1 MSGALAAEVDTG
13 RITLRPAGEP
23 DPGTPRLEFEPG
35 PASDAARR
43 AFDYDVFEQRLLG
56 LWFQRKVFLAQGRA
70 EDAARQS
77 ESIRAFCESEGVG
90 RLPGLAD
97 ALLVEADQSL
107 EQGHHRRARE
117 ALDLAEDVDPGRPQ
131 VRFARA
137 AVYWRSGEGMFRSI
151 AEFLAGTRAALAY
164 GLGDLSLVNPF
175 GIVLVVAAMAVLV
188 LFAILMLLRYHVP
201 FRHEIEEW
209 SASLGHG
216 RWGSALGWLALL
228 APLIVWVGAGWAAL
242 FWIAVLFRF
251 MRRPERLAAIMLVL
265 ASMLAVPVYR
275 VSVAAFGLTTDPIV
289 RTTLEAAHGSYSPE
303 RIVRLRDIVETH
315 PEDATLR
322 FLLAGMYENGR
333 YYAEAFAEYRRALDL
348 EPGLYQA
355 EINIGNLY
363 HRTGQYSEAIA
374 NYLRALDTHPDSAL
388 AYYNM
393 HLAQSESFRFK
404 EAAES
409 LERARTADP
418 ELLSGLMSRGGDEN
432 GRPGVV
438 DARVDLGTIW
448 SAALEGDRVLQHWGA
463 DLSDRAILSSIP
475 RQFVN
480 PITIAALATLVFAV
494 GFASIGR
501 PRPPARRC
509 IRCGRPF
516 CHRCKSGREGHEYC
530 SQCLHLFVLGDGLAP
545 ETKSRKL
552 YEVAR
557 HARWTDR
564 LRRIAGT
571 VVPGSSQI
579 LRGRVLSGVVFAVLW
594 FAALVA
600 WKPVVLHPVERVL
613 GLDLRLDLL
622 RAGDV
627 PAAFAV
633 DPWSFL
639 GILIATIVWVTAN
652 ATLVRRRREA

>member
-1 MSGALAAEVDTG
+1 MTGSQAAEVDTG
-13 RITLRPAGEP
+13 RITLRPAGEQTES
-23 DPGTPRLEFEPG
+23 DTTVALETG
-35 PASDAARR
+35 PAVDEARR
-43 AFDYDVFEQRLLG
+43 GFDYDVFEQRLFG
-56 LWFQRKVFLAQGRA
+56 LWFQRKVFLSEGRT
-70 EDAARQS
+70 EDAARQA
-77 ESIRAFCESEGVG
+77 ESIRAFCKSEGIG
-90 RLPGLAD
+90 RLRGLAD

-107 EQGHHRRARE
+107 AQGHHRRARE

-137 AVYWRSGEGMFRSI
+137 AVYWRSGEGMFRS
-151 AEFLAGTRAALAY
+151 AVEFLAGARGSVAR
-164 GLGDLSLVNPF
+164 GMGDLSLLNPF
-175 GIVLVVAAMAVLV
+175 GIVIVVAVMGTLV
-188 LFAILMLLRYHVP
+188 LFALLMLSRYQLA

-209 SASLGHG
+209 SVGIG
-216 RWGSALGWLALL
+216 RGGWGGVLGWLALL
-228 APLIVWVGAGWAAL
+228 APLIVWIGAGWAAL
-242 FWIAVLFRF
+242 FWIGVLFRF
-251 MRRPERLAAIMLVL
+251 MRRPERLAAVLLVV
-265 ASMLAVPVYR
+265 ASMLAVPAYR
-275 VSVAAFGLTTDPIV
+275 VSVAAFGLTTDPVV
-289 RTTLEAAHGSYSPE
+289 RTTLDAAHGPYSPE
-303 RIVRLRDIVETH
+303 RIVKLRDIVDTY

-333 YYAEAFAEYRRALDL
+333 YYAEAFAEYRRALEL
-348 EPGLYQA
+348 EPALYQA

-374 NYLRALDTHPDSAL
+374 NYLRALISHPDSAL

-418 ELLSGLMSRGGDEN
+418 ELLSGLMSRGADDD

-448 SAALEGDRVLQHWGA
+448 SAAFEGGRVLQHWSSDHA
-463 DLSDRAILSSIP
+463 DRAILSSLP
-475 RQFVN
+475 GQFLN
-480 PITIAALATLVFAV
+480 PISFAALGTLIVAGV
-494 GFASIGR
+494 VAGIGR

-545 ETKSRKL
+545 ETKNRKL
-552 YEVAR
+552 YEVGR
-557 HARWTDR
+557 HERRTRAM
-564 LRRIAGT
+564 RRIAG
-571 VVPGSSQI
+571 VLVPGSAQI
-579 LRGRVLSGVVFAVLW
+579 LRGRVLSGVLLAVLW
-594 FAALVA
+594 VAAIVA
-600 WKPVVLHPVERVL
+600 WKPSLRRPVEHAL

-622 RAGDV
+622 RSGEV

-639 GILIATIVWVTAN
+639 GILVAAIVWLTAN
-652 ATLVRRRREA
+652 AALVRRRREA